1 MSSSP
6 LNSANPPVA
15 SVSNLSSNPCYDT
28 DPGVAALMVFADE
41 GINYIFPYA
50 QFLYAERMP
59 NPDLEK
65 EPEAPPE
72 KMLIH
77 FATAEVVVLGSGL
90 TRIEQGILKYELTFI
105 RAAGRSL
112 AAVLKVHVAAIAVTF
127 NKEVL

>member
-6 LNSANPPVA
+6 LNNANPPVA
-15 SVSNLSSNPCYDT
+15 SVSNLSSNPCYDV
-28 DPGVAALMVFADE
+28 DSGVAALMVFADE

-50 QFLYAERMP
+50 QFLYAKRMP

-65 EPEAPPE
+65 EPDASPE

-90 TRIEQGILKYELTFI
+90 IRVEQGILKYELKFV
-105 RAAGRSL
+105 RAVGRSP
-112 AAVLKVHVAAIAVTF
+112 AAALKVHVAAINVIF
-127 NKEVL
+127 NKEIL